1 MSDFDPTTL
10 ATQLAGYDILALQN
24 SISKQTSTLDAQN
37 KALASLRTSLTTFRS
52 AITAL
57 NSSSA
62 SVLKNLATMN
72 QEGIATID
80 ASASA
85 RKGTYSL
92 NVTQLASAQQK
103 GFEGLTDDSIKN
115 ASGTLKI
122 SLNGE
127 DIEIDMDGLD
137 SLADFADAINK
148 TDFPSASNSG
158 SSTATTAQNG
168 ITASLMRVNGEVSL
182 ILNSDQSGEKYD
194 IQMDTSGMTAGAD
207 IFAKPEIITE
217 GKDAKFKLGDSNK
230 EYSSSS
236 NTLDEL
242 VDGVSIKL
250 TSTTEAGKPLVISID
265 TDATETKAQIQTFID
280 AYNTLKDT
288 ISGMTSTGSSGKAD
302 SRGAFAGDASISS
315 LSSELSNILR
325 DTFGEQNMSKFGIAA
340 DKDGKLSLDSDVLEK
355 QLKNDPQTVAQF
367 FNGNDGMIKK
377 MDKSLDKYL
386 STSSGLLKGRQDT
399 LDRQQ
404 TDIDTKTEKMNSRYE
419 SSYNRYLK
427 QFTQLQ
433 KLMTQMNNTMS
444 MFS

>member
-10 ATQLAGYDILALQN
+10 ASQLAGYDILALQT
-24 SISKQTSTLDAQN
+24 SIAKQTSTLDAQN

-103 GFEGLTDDSIKN
+103 GFEGLTDESIKN

-137 SLADFADAINK
+137 SLSDFADAINK

-194 IQMDTSGMTAGAD
+194 IQMDTSGMTSGAD
-207 IFAKPEIITE
+207 IFAKPEIITA
-217 GKDAKFKLGDSNK
+217 GKDAKFKLGDSDK

-265 TDATETKAQIQTFID
+265 TDTTETQAQIQTFID
-280 AYNTLKDT
+280 AYNALKDT
-288 ISGMTSTGSSGKAD
+288 ISGLTATGSGKAD

-315 LSSELSNILR
+315 LSSELSNMLR
-325 DTFGEQNMSKFGIAA
+325 GTFGDQNMSKFGIAA
-340 DKDGKLSLDSDVLEK
+340 DKDGKLSIDSDVLEE

-367 FNGNDGMIKK
+367 FNGNDGMIKA

-404 TDIDTKTEKMNSRYE
+404 TDIDTKTEKMNTRYE

>member
-10 ATQLAGYDILALQN
+10 ASQLAGYDILALQT
-24 SISKQTSTLDAQN
+24 SIAKQTSTLDAQN

-103 GFEGLTDDSIKN
+103 GFEGLTDESIKN

-137 SLADFADAINK
+137 SLSDFADAINK

-194 IQMDTSGMTAGAD
+194 IQMDTSGMTSGAD
-207 IFAKPEIITE
+207 IFAKPEIITA
-217 GKDAKFKLGDSNK
+217 GKDAKFKLGDSDK

-265 TDATETKAQIQTFID
+265 TDTTETKAQIQTFID

-288 ISGMTSTGSSGKAD
+288 ISGLTATGSGKAD

-315 LSSELSNILR
+315 LSSELSNMLR
-325 DTFGEQNMSKFGIAA
+325 GTFGDQNMSKFGIAA
-340 DKDGKLSLDSDVLEK
+340 DKDGKLSIDSDVLEE

-367 FNGNDGMIKK
+367 FNGNDGLIKK

-404 TDIDTKTEKMNSRYE
+404 TDIDTKTEKMNTRYE

>member
-1 MSDFDPTTL
+1 MSDFDPSTT
-10 ATQLAGYDILALQN
+10 ASQLASLDILALQN
-24 SISKQTSTLDAQN
+24 SITTQKKTLEAQT

-52 AITAL
+52 AIKAL
-57 NSSSA
+57 NTSSA

-72 QEGIATID
+72 QEGIATIT

-103 GFEGLTDDSIKN
+103 GFEGLDDEAIKN

-122 SLNGE
+122 NLNGE
-127 DIEIDMDGLD
+127 SIEIEMDGLD

-148 TDFPSASNSG
+148 TDFPSADDAT
-158 SSTATTAQNG
+158 SSTDASGQNG
-168 ITASLMRVNGEVSL
+168 ITASLMRIDGKVSL
-182 ILNSDQSGEKYD
+182 ILNSDQSGSKYN
-194 IQMDTSGMTAGAD
+194 IEMDTSGMSSGQD
-207 IFAKPEIITE
+207 IFDNEEIITA
-217 GKDAKFKLGDSNK
+217 GKDARFTLGDSDK

-236 NTLDEL
+236 NTLDDL

-250 TSTTEAGKPLVISID
+250 TGTTEKDKPLVISID
-265 TDATETKAQIQTFID
+265 TDTGETKNQIQAFLD
-280 AYNTLKDT
+280 AYNTLRDT
-288 ISGMTSTGSSGKAD
+288 INGLTASGSSTD

-315 LSSELSNILR
+315 LTSELGNILR
-325 DTFGEQNMSKFGIAA
+325 NTFGDQNMSKFGIAA

-367 FNGNDGMIKK
+367 FNGNDGMIKA

-386 STSSGLLKGRQDT
+386 STSSGLLKGRQET

-404 TDIDTKTEKMNSRYE
+404 TDIDTKTEKMNTRYDTA
-419 SSYNRYLK
+419 YNRYLK

-433 KLMTQMNNTMS
+433 KIMTQMNNTMS

>member
-1 MSDFDPTTL
+1 MSDFDPATL
-10 ATQLAGYDILALQN
+10 ASQLAGYDIMALQT
-24 SISKQTSTLDAQN
+24 SIAKQTSTLDAQN

-103 GFEGLTDDSIKN
+103 GFEGLTDESIKN

-137 SLADFADAINK
+137 SLSDFADAINK
-148 TDFPSASNSG
+148 TDFPSASD
-158 SSTATTAQNG
+158 SSTSTSGQNG

-194 IQMDTSGMTAGAD
+194 IQMDTSGMTGGAD
-207 IFAKPEIITE
+207 IFDTPEIITA
-217 GKDAKFKLGDSNK
+217 GKDAKFKLGDSDK

-236 NTLDEL
+236 NTLDDL

-250 TSTTEAGKPLVISID
+250 TGTTEAGKPLVISID
-265 TDATETKAQIQTFID
+265 TDITETQAQIQTFID
-280 AYNTLKDT
+280 AYNALKDT
-288 ISGMTSTGSSGKAD
+288 ISGLTATGSGKAD

-315 LSSELSNILR
+315 LSSELSNMLR
-325 DTFGEQNMSKFGIAA
+325 GTFGDQNMSKFGIAA
-340 DKDGKLSLDSDVLEK
+340 DKDGKLSVDSDVLEE

-367 FNGNDGMIKK
+367 FNGNDGMIKA

-404 TDIDTKTEKMNSRYE
+404 TDIDTKTEKMNTRYE

>member
-280 AYNTLKDT
+280 AYNTLQDT
-288 ISGMTSTGSSGKAD
+288 ISGLTASGSGKAD

-315 LSSELSNILR
+315 LSSELSNMLR
-325 DTFGEQNMSKFGIAA
+325 GTFGDQNMSKFGIAA
-340 DKDGKLSLDSDVLEK
+340 DKDGKLSIDSDVLEE

-367 FNGNDGMIKK
+367 FNGNDGLIKK

>member
-1 MSDFDPTTL
+1 MSDFDPATL
-10 ATQLAGYDILALQN
+10 ASQLAGYDIMALQT
-24 SISKQTSTLDAQN
+24 SIAKQTSTLDAQN

-103 GFEGLTDDSIKN
+103 GFEGLTDESIKN

-137 SLADFADAINK
+137 SLSDFADAINK
-148 TDFPSASNSG
+148 TDFPSASD
-158 SSTATTAQNG
+158 SSTSTSGQNG

-194 IQMDTSGMTAGAD
+194 IQMDTSGMTGGAD
-207 IFAKPEIITE
+207 IFDTPEIITA
-217 GKDAKFKLGDSNK
+217 GKDAKFKLGDSDK

-236 NTLDEL
+236 NTLDDL

-250 TSTTEAGKPLVISID
+250 TGTTEAGKPLVISID
-265 TDATETKAQIQTFID
+265 TDTTETQAQIQTFID
-280 AYNTLKDT
+280 AYNALKDT
-288 ISGMTSTGSSGKAD
+288 ISGLTATGSGKAD

-315 LSSELSNILR
+315 LSSELSNMLR
-325 DTFGEQNMSKFGIAA
+325 GTFGDQNMSKFGIAA
-340 DKDGKLSLDSDVLEK
+340 DKDGKLSIDSDVLEE

-367 FNGNDGMIKK
+367 FNGNDGMIKA

-404 TDIDTKTEKMNSRYE
+404 TDIDTKTEKMNTRYDP
-419 SSYNRYLK
+419 SYNRYLK